1 MEEEGHKVNDY
12 TNEDTDYTDDEDY
25 NDEDYTPEL
34 ETASKRQKRHTPE
47 QIQEL
52 SVIIELKSNKKAFN
66 VFMIYFGAQKLFSTL
81 YYISIL
87 CCVVQCIPTV

>member
-1 MEEEGHKVNDY
+1 MEEEGHQVNDY
-12 TNEDTDYTDDEDY
+12 TDKDTDYTDDEDY

-52 SVIIELKSNKKAFN
+52 R
-66 VFMIYFGAQKLFSTL
+66 AQ
-81 YYISIL
+81 
-87 CCVVQCIPTV
+87 